1 MELAIHR
8 LSVLLIDPTMT
19 DQQFT
24 EEVLFIKS
32 FPIQSLFVLPYNIIR
47 AKQLLAGSAIQIAS
61 FVDFPLGNGTV
72 AKKSFETG
80 QLYREGAAN
89 LFVSLSK
96 RQIEEVHHETYQRL
110 EQLSFGHH
118 PMGLFLN
125 TSQMHEKQKKDFA
138 SLLFGLNPT
147 KLLLGNELT
156 VEQALA
162 DMSIFSTAKRKHT
175 KIQVN
180 VKAPTLLE
188 LELLFQAGAAH
199 IGISNGRKILSLT
212 AEEDE

>member
-32 FPIQSLFVLPYNIIR
+32 FPFQSLFVLPYNIIR

-80 QLYREGAAN
+80 QLYREERLICLYHYLKGK
-89 LFVSLSK
+89 LK
-96 RQIEEVHHETYQRL
+96 RYIMKPISVW
-110 EQLSFGHH
+110 SN
-118 PMGLFLN
+118 FL
-125 TSQMHEKQKKDFA
+125 
-138 SLLFGLNPT
+138 L
-147 KLLLGNELT
+147 
-156 VEQALA
+156 V
-162 DMSIFSTAKRKHT
+162 I
-175 KIQVN
+175 IQWG
-180 VKAPTLLE
+180 
-188 LELLFQAGAAH
+188 FF
-199 IGISNGRKILSLT
+199 
-212 AEEDE
+212 